1 MFHISL
7 IVTTYFSWIRRK
19 LLREEGYVSK
29 GSKSLMGGSD
39 FFSRFFFFFSFF
51 LKLKLQFRFVRTK
64 IARRGKKDTRG
75 MHTIM
80 NENRMLNEH

>member
-1 MFHISL
+1 
-7 IVTTYFSWIRRK
+7 
-19 LLREEGYVSK
+19 
-29 GSKSLMGGSD
+29 MGVRL
-39 FFSRFFFFFSFF
+39 FFEVFLFLFFF